1 MTGRHWFPVG
11 PGRYRDR
18 PPPWQRRAR
27 DRQEG
32 MAIRTFMV
40 EGYWPGITEAQVREI
55 VERPGLAG
63 HPPGQREIHL
73 LGSLLVPSDGMVI
86 FLFEG
91 ASPSAIREAASLADV
106 PFDRIVEV
114 RHVLPP
120 TASAAHVNPSEGA
133 V

>member
-1 MTGRHWFPVG
+1 
-11 PGRYRDR
+11 
-18 PPPWQRRAR
+18 
-27 DRQEG
+27 
-32 MAIRTFMV
+32 MAIGTFMV
-40 EGYWPGITEAQVREI
+40 ECYWPGITEAQVREI
-55 VERPGLAG
+55 LERPGLAG

-120 TASAAHVNPSEGA
+120 TASAAQASPSEGA